1 MEFIGHTEEYLF
13 LESIDGHS
21 CDLLKE
27 HIESSLTILW
37 FQSDTNILIIDG
49 KEEVFYKNQI
59 IFLTEFHQIVP
70 KKIGEIRFL
79 RFNRPFYCI
88 LDHDSEV
95 GCKGILFFG
104 ASQLPVISLAQEDLE
119 KFETLWKMFTIEM
132 ESNDNLQIDMLQM
145 MLKRYLILCAR
156 RYKNQENYPPERNET
171 DLVREFNFLVEQHF
185 RNKHS
190 VADYAELLH
199 KSPKTISNI
208 FSKMDSKSPLKYIHE
223 RIALEARRML
233 FYTDKPVKEIA
244 YQLGFED
251 IQAFSRFFKKQEGI
265 SPSEYKE
272 KGELGTIAN
281 SSGITT

>member
-1 MEFIGHTEEYLF
+1 MKFIGHTDEYLF
-13 LESIDGHS
+13 LETIDSHS
-21 CDLLKE
+21 CDILKE
-27 HIESSLTILW
+27 QIESSLTILW
-37 FQSDTNILIIDG
+37 FQADANILNIDG
-49 KEEVFYKNQI
+49 KEEVFSKNQI

-104 ASQLPVISLAQEDLE
+104 ASQLPVIGLAQVDFE
-119 KFETLWKMFTIEM
+119 KFDTLWKMFTIEM
-132 ESNDNLQIDMLQM
+132 KSNDNLQIDMLQM

-156 RYKNQENYPPERNET
+156 LYKSQENYPAERNES

-185 RNKHS
+185 RYKHS

-199 KSPKTISNI
+199 KSPKTISNV

-233 FYTDKPVKEIA
+233 YYTDKPVKEIA

-251 IQAFSRFFKKQEGI
+251 IQAFSRFFKKQEGV

-272 KGELGTIAN
+272 KRDLGTIAN